1 MSWRNNSFN
10 FWKSR
15 QTKRNTQRYKLSVAL
30 LLFITMII
38 VVGCSDN
45 GAALNGLK
53 DELVIIDE
61 GKIGTMKSEYGDKRD
76 TMPVIDQNMPENLE
90 TATLALG

>member
-1 MSWRNNSFN
+1 MSWRDNSFN

-30 LLFITMII
+30 LLFINMII
-38 VVGCSDN
+38 AIGCADN
-45 GAALNGLK
+45 GAALNELK

-61 GKIGTMKSEYGDKRD
+61 GKAGTMKSEQEDKRD
-76 TMPVIDQNMPENLE
+76 TMPVIDQNIPGNLE
-90 TATLALG
+90 TATFALG

>member
-1 MSWRNNSFN
+1 MRWRNNSFN

-15 QTKRNTQRYKLSVAL
+15 QTKRNTQRYELSVAL

-38 VVGCSDN
+38 VVGCADN
-45 GAALNGLK
+45 GAALNELK

-61 GKIGTMKSEYGDKRD
+61 GKTGKMKSEHEDKRD
-76 TMPVIDQNMPENLE
+76 TMPVIDQNIPENLE

>member
-1 MSWRNNSFN
+1 
-10 FWKSR
+10 
-15 QTKRNTQRYKLSVAL
+15 
-30 LLFITMII
+30 MII